1 MRPLTCTSCDVVCCA
16 HVWYFHLQR
25 RRIWYSSKGQL
36 VMLHSLY
43 LLNLPIHTSG
53 ITPCM
58 QHAHRTRIVLKKV
71 KISIFEWCVLFFQS
85 LLTLVVYHLL
95 QFLRGFSCCLWY
107 WNKSRLWENKG
118 SLQALL
124 IKHWI
129 CDKQEISAVAS
140 SMLGWILI
148 DMDPLE
154 SLLKILSQE
163 FSSHMLA
170 GK

>member
-1 MRPLTCTSCDVVCCA
+1 MLFVVHMCDIFIFSEEEFGILLRDSWWCCIRYIC
-16 HVWYFHLQR
+16 WTR
-25 RRIWYSSKGQL
+25 
-36 VMLHSLY
+36 
-43 LLNLPIHTSG
+43 NLPIHISG

-58 QHAHRTRIVLKKV
+58 QHAHRTRIVLKKKV
-71 KISIFEWCVLFFQS
+71 KISIFERRVLFFQS

-95 QFLRGFSCCLWY
+95 RFFCGFSCCLWY
-107 WNKSRLWENKG
+107 WNKCRLWENKS

-129 CDKQEISAVAS
+129 CDKQEISAVVS

-148 DMDPLE
+148 DMGPLE